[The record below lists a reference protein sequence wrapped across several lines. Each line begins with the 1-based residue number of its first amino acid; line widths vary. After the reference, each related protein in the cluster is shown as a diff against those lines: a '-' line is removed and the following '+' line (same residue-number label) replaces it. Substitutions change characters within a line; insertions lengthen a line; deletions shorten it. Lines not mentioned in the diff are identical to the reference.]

1 MTIGISGTNLI
12 INWPT
17 NAGSYTLMS
26 GTNLNSSA
34 GWSAVLA
41 SPVIVNGHNTVINPI
56 AGTQMFLYLSQQ
68 PATGSQQFFR
78 LMSFPDP
85 AGKL

>member
-26 GTNLNSSA
+26 GTNLDSSA
-34 GWSAVLA
+34 GWNSVSA
-41 SPVIVNGHNTVINPI
+41 SQGIINGHNTVTNPI
-56 AGTQMFLYLSQQ
+56 AGQQMFFYLSQ
-68 PATGSQQFFR
+68 
-78 LMSFPDP
+78 
-85 AGKL
+85 